1 MVLEA
6 LDWGRVCVIFFFVFV
21 AETRNLFFVVDLALV
36 LGVAWLLDSI
46 DSLDFRGI
54 CTLLVFGIVC
64 LEVEGKA
71 SLLFTPG
78 RKVWSG
84 LFSAGLVLR
93 SSSGGLVLC

>member
-1 MVLEA
+1 M
-6 LDWGRVCVIFFFVFV
+6 
-21 AETRNLFFVVDLALV
+21 DLALV

-71 SLLFTPG
+71 FLLFTPG

-93 SSSGGLVLC
+93 SSSGGLVSR